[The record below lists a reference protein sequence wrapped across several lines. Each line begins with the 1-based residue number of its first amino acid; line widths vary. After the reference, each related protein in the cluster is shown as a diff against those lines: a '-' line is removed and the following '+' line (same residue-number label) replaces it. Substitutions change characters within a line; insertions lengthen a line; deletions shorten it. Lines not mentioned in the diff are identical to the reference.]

1 MILMNMKMK
10 WIGLIAIAGLW
21 TACSQNKAQGD
32 MPQPPAQDTLAQQ
45 DTTKNANTPAKDLGP
60 LEQEH
65 WQLTR
70 MVIGS
75 DVWKMID
82 STQVT
87 AVFDGARVS
96 GNGGCN
102 DYFGAYTADGAS
114 LHLDK
119 LASSKK
125 LCSGRMG
132 QESSYFKILEGS
144 TSYSMPD
151 SLTLVVKSSGGELTF
166 RALRNGEIQFV
177 GKSGNGK

>member
-10 WIGLIAIAGLW
+10 WIGLFLVAGLL
-21 TACSQNKAQGD
+21 TACSQKKSEGE
-32 MPQPPAQDTLAQQ
+32 MPQPPAQDTLAKQ
-45 DTTKNANTPAKDLGP
+45 DSTTNTNTPAKDLGP
-60 LEQEH
+60 LESEH

-75 DVWKMID
+75 GVWKMID

-87 AVFDGARVS
+87 AVFDGARIS

-102 DYFGAYTADGAS
+102 DYFGAYTTDASS
-114 LHLDK
+114 LHVDK

-132 QESSYFKILEGS
+132 QESTYFKIIEGS

-166 RALRNGEIQFV
+166 RAIRNGEIQFV
-177 GKSGNGK
+177 GKPSNGK